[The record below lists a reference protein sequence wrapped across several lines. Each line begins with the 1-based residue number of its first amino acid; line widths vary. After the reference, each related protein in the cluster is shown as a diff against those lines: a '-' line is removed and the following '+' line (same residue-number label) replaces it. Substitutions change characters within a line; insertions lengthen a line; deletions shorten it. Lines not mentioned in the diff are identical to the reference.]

1 MYTMF
6 ITNQVKKELR
16 KVPKQ
21 PLNRIYEAI
30 ESLKEEPR
38 PKGALKIKGNEGYR
52 LRVGDYRVL
61 YTINDRDQVVYIFR
75 VKSRGAVYK

>member
-1 MYTMF
+1 MYTLF
-6 ITNQVKKELR
+6 IANQVKKELR
-16 KVPKQ
+16 KVPKP

-30 ESLKEEPR
+30 ESLKKEPR

-52 LRVGDYRVL
+52 LRVGDYRIL
-61 YTINDRDQVVYIFR
+61 YTINDREQVVNIFR

>member
-1 MYTMF
+1 MYALF
-6 ITNQVKKELR
+6 ITNKVKKEIK

-30 ESLKEEPR
+30 ESLKKEPR

-52 LRVGDYRVL
+52 LRVGDYRIL
-61 YTINDRDQVVYIFR
+61 YAVNDHDQVVYIYR

>member
-1 MYTMF
+1 MYTLF
-6 ITNQVKKELR
+6 ITNQVKKEIR

-21 PLNRIYEAI
+21 QLNRIYEAI
-30 ESLKEEPR
+30 DSLKKEPR

-61 YTINDRDQVVYIFR
+61 YAINDRDRVVYIFR

>member
-1 MYTMF
+1 MYALF
-6 ITNQVKKELR
+6 IANQVKKDLR

-30 ESLKEEPR
+30 ESLKREPR

-52 LRVGDYRVL
+52 LRVGDYRIL
-61 YTINDRDQVVYIFR
+61 YAINDRDRVAYIFR